1 MALDMEQ
8 EIIRHQRGWALFA
21 RFLLLST
28 AALVIAL
35 GVLALTL
42 L

>member
-8 EIIRHQRGWALFA
+8 EIIRHQRGWHGFT
-21 RFLLLST
+21 RFLFLGT
-28 AALVIAL
+28 ASVIAIL
-35 GVLALTL
+35 ALLALTL